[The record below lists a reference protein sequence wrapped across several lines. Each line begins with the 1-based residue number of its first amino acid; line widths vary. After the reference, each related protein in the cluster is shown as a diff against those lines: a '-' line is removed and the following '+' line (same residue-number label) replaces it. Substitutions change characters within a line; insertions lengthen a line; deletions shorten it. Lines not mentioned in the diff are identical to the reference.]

1 MHSVSSRK
9 WNIGIR
15 FLAALSV
22 AVMVMAFPAGILP
35 AKADSLSD
43 SQKNWPNCKNVRKSW
58 KVRSKRP
65 EAVWRTRKKRWPCW
79 TNR

>member
-1 MHSVSSRK
+1 MHSVSSKK

-43 SQKNWPNCKNVRKSW
+43 SQKKLAELQ
-58 KVRSKRP
+58 KRQK
-65 EAVWRTRKKRWPCW
+65 EL
-79 TNR
+79 